1 MNLLTHTHV
10 CIHSIL
16 SLSLSTVCSIYQT
29 FYLLHEE
36 GFFVGASSGFNVAAA
51 VQVSHITVVK
61 KSCTF
66 FQSSVFI
73 SLISVIRLLKTW
85 DLAILLSLV
94 CVIVDR

>member
-1 MNLLTHTHV
+1 MHMFVYTLY
-10 CIHSIL
+10 
-16 SLSLSTVCSIYQT
+16 SLSLSPLFVCSQT

-36 GFFVGASSGFNVAAA
+36 GFFVGASSGLNVAAA
-51 VQVSHITVVK
+51 VQVSHTTVVK

-94 CVIVDR
+94 SVIVDR